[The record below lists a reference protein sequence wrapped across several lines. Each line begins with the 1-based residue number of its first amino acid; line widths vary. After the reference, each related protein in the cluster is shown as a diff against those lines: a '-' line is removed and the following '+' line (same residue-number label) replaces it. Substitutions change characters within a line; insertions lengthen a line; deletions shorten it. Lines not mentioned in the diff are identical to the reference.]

1 MQEHNWKSKT
11 VWLPSS
17 RPPCLSSPHHL
28 KCHTHKQTALRADC
42 LFFRYTMLS
51 IYTKGLKWASIED
64 RISAQ
69 ATHHSASQSHICM
82 INTSN
87 NINSP
92 SSSTCQWART
102 HTHMHT
108 HPIQANSYTRRC
120 IHPSYADTRTH
131 TMYPNPYRAA
141 HEHTDTAPSIMVN
154 TSNSTSFLD
163 SWSLDRHG
171 SDSPWFLAGCLP
183 LQLPHFLYS
192 LWSLFGWLQNM
203 LPK

>member
-1 MQEHNWKSKT
+1 MDSCKTIHLKCFMQEHNWKSKT

-17 RPPCLSSPHHL
+17 RPSCLSSPHHL

-102 HTHMHT
+102 HTHAHPPHTGKLLHTQMHT
-108 HPIQANSYTRRC
+108 PLLRRHAYTYNVSKSLQGC
-120 IHPSYADTRTH
+120 AWTH
-131 TMYPNPYRAA
+131 
-141 HEHTDTAPSIMVN
+141 
-154 TSNSTSFLD
+154 
-163 SWSLDRHG
+163 RH
-171 SDSPWFLAGCLP
+171 CP
-183 LQLPHFLYS
+183 LHH
-192 LWSLFGWLQNM
+192 G
-203 LPK
+203 